1 MNGKRFRSTW
11 PVFDFSVVFPHPS
24 RLRRATFPVGEGFL
38 PAGDPLFRATLSQ
51 ERVTIHKFPGKFRLF
66 LCPSGV
72 EKGLT
77 VRGGYDIVIIQ
88 KNILPPSGEKI
99 R

>member
-1 MNGKRFRSTW
+1 MENASVQRGLFFTFRLFSLIRPGLR
-11 PVFDFSVVFPHPS
+11 PVHLPRGG
-24 RLRRATFPVGEGFL
+24 RLPPGGGPLTF
-38 PAGDPLFRATLSQ
+38 SQ

-66 LCPSGV
+66 LCPSGA

-77 VRGGYDIVIIQ
+77 LRGGYDIVIIQ